1 MGRVYLACMEVRKM
15 KSRNTLL
22 AVSIVFLIGA
32 SVLASA
38 QNTAIAPA
46 SSSLQGVQSSLREVA
61 QKVRPAVV
69 EINVT
74 EVVSRA
80 SPMSSPFGWFFN
92 QDQRNGQGNDGQG
105 TMKQSALGSGI
116 IVRQSGST
124 VYVLTNNH
132 VVENATDISVRLTDA
147 QVFTAKVVGT
157 DSRKDIA
164 LVSFTTPQKVA
175 VADLGDSSA
184 LQVGDLVL
192 AVGNP
197 LGFESTVT
205 MGMVSAVGRHGPQ
218 SDVASAYTDYIQ
230 TDAAINQGNSGGA
243 LVNIDGQVIGINTW
257 IAAPSGGSV
266 GLGFAIPINSA
277 KTAIDQFITKGKVQ
291 YGWLGAL
298 IGNIKDDQA
307 AAKDMKLDG
316 VKGAFVL
323 GMYKGSPADKAGL
336 KPGDYV
342 TTVGTTQIADANQL
356 TQVIGSLPAGA
367 RTDLTVIRLGEQ
379 KTLQATIGE
388 RDAKD
393 QVALPKN
400 LWPGMAVLNL
410 TDEIRQQAGI
420 PASVHGVVVGS
431 LADQDA
437 PAAAAGFQPG
447 DVVTTMNGARVGSLM
462 DFYKALNQGKGKTTF
477 QVVRNGTELTIV
489 L

>member
-1 MGRVYLACMEVRKM
+1 MEVHKM
-15 KSRNTLL
+15 KRKNAFL

-38 QNTAIAPA
+38 QNTGTVTAA
-46 SSSLQGVQSSLREVA
+46 SPLQGVQSSLRAVA

-74 EVVSRA
+74 ALVSQG
-80 SPMSSPFGWFFN
+80 SPGANTPFGWFFN
-92 QDQRNGQGNDGQG
+92 QDQRNGQGNGGQG
-105 TMKQSALGSGI
+105 TMKQSGLGSGI
-116 IVRQSGST
+116 IVRQSGNT

-132 VVENATDISVRLTDA
+132 VVENASDISVRLTDA
-147 QVFTAKVVGT
+147 RVFTAKVVGT

-164 LVSFTTPQKVA
+164 LVSFTTSDKVA

-205 MGMVSAVGRHGPQ
+205 MGLVSAVGRRGPQ
-218 SDVASAYTDYIQ
+218 SDAASAYTDYIQ
-230 TDAAINQGNSGGA
+230 TDASINQGNSGGA

-277 KTAIDQFITKGKVQ
+277 KPAIDQFITKGKVQ

-298 IGNIKDDQA
+298 IGTISDDQA
-307 AAKDMKLDG
+307 ALKDMKLDG
-316 VKGAFVL
+316 IKGAFVM

-342 TTVGTTQIADANQL
+342 TAVGSTQIVDANQL
-356 TQVIGSLPAGA
+356 TQVIGSLAAGT
-367 RTDLTVIRLGEQ
+367 RTSISVIRLGEQ
-379 KTLQATIGE
+379 KSLSATIGE

-393 QVALPKN
+393 QVAQPRN
-400 LWPGMAVLNL
+400 LWPGMTVLNI
-410 TDEIRQQAGI
+410 TDEIRAEAGI

-431 LADQDA
+431 LVDQEA
-437 PAAAAGFQPG
+437 PATTAGFKPG
-447 DVVTTMNGARVGSLM
+447 DVITAMNGARVGSLM
-462 DFYKALNQGKGKTTF
+462 DFYKALNQGKGKTTY
-477 QVVRNGTELTIV
+477 QVVRDGTEITLG